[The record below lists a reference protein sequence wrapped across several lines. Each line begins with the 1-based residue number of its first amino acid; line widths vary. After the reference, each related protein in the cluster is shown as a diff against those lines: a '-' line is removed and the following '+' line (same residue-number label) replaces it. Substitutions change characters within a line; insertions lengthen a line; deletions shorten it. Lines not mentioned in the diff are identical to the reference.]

1 MTITEGSPLVLRW
14 LEDRVDV
21 EVGGRL
27 CAGDG
32 VLFGGWALAAAAEV
46 AARYAGRPVRSVSL
60 DFLEPVMIGQTL
72 SLTIDVLS
80 ASARAAH
87 LRVAGHVGPRPV
99 LAALVFVAEDGEQV
113 GRRWDSM
120 PSVPRPAACPQRTYR
135 FNIAGSISEILD
147 VRLASPEPTPGDDND
162 GHVLL
167 WGRLLVA
174 GPTPAV
180 VAVLADHVAYLVV
193 RSIASIERASTVT
206 ASVHFTGRECTEWT
220 LLDVRLRWTDDRY
233 CVGGVTLWDQEGRIL
248 GLGEQLIRTA
258 R

>member
-1 MTITEGSPLVLRW
+1 MPPARALGESRFPRTRH
-14 LEDRVDV
+14 DR
-21 EVGGRL
+21 
-27 CAGDG
+27 
-32 VLFGGWALAAAAEV
+32 
-46 AARYAGRPVRSVSL
+46 PN
-60 DFLEPVMIGQTL
+60 L

-87 LRVAGHVGPRPV
+87 LRVAGHAGRRPV

-113 GRRWDSM
+113 GGDGTRCVRATAS
-120 PSVPRPAACPQRTYR
+120 RLPAAHVPVQHR
-135 FNIAGSISEILD
+135 GLD
-147 VRLASPEPTPGDDND
+147 IRDSRLRLASPEPTPGDDHD

-206 ASVHFTGRECTEWT
+206 ASVHFTGREYTEWT
-220 LLDVRLRWTDDRY
+220 LLDVRLRWTDDMY
-233 CVGGVTLWDQEGRIL
+233 CAGGVTLWDQEGRIL
-248 GLGEQLIRTA
+248 GWASNSSERLVAE
-258 R
+258 